1 MNPHLSRALF
11 RAVWD
16 ALTHAQQCALR
27 ALEAGPAIA
36 TSQPGVRP
44 GRFWTPDSL
53 PITRPT
59 MAALERQHIVDISR
73 AWHGAGLTVTETA
86 TITTAGENV
95 LAASRKEAA

>member
-59 MAALERQHIVDISR
+59 MAALERQRIVDISR
-73 AWHGAGLTVTETA
+73 TVSGLTVTETA
-86 TITTAGENV
+86 TLTTAGENV
-95 LAASRKEAA
+95 LAAGRKEAA